1 VTADD
6 RTLAPLG
13 RRTVEVVE
21 RSTLGAYV
29 VLAVEDPDAPLPSA
43 GQFYMLAA
51 AERWGGG
58 EEERPFL
65 PRAFSV
71 LRAREGGAAAHEG
84 GATREG
90 GAAHDGGATRE
101 GGAAHDGAA
110 AGDGGAAGD
119 GAAAGDGGAAGDG
132 AAAGD
137 GGAAGDGAAAGA
149 GVRLEFMLEA
159 VGPGT
164 ERLCELGPGDGLN
177 ITGPLGLGFTG
188 PAEGRRALLC
198 GGGVGTAPLAIWQDE
213 LLARGE
219 PAPALLGFRDA
230 EHAPGAELLHN
241 ARVATDDGS
250 HGHHGLVTDLL
261 AAELAAGP
269 PAVVYAC
276 GPPPMLEAVR
286 ALCEARGVPCQLA
299 LESGMACGFGACFGC
314 VVPLRAG
321 GYLRLC
327 VDGPVLEGALLAEVP
342 AH

>member
-1 VTADD
+1 
-6 RTLAPLG
+6 
-13 RRTVEVVE
+13 
-21 RSTLGAYV
+21 
-29 VLAVEDPDAPLPSA
+29 
-43 GQFYMLAA
+43 MLAA

-71 LRAREGGAAAHEG
+71 LRARGGGAADA
-84 GATREG
+84 
-90 GAAHDGGATRE
+90 
-101 GGAAHDGAA
+101 GAA
-110 AGDGGAAGD
+110 ADV
-119 GAAAGDGGAAGDG
+119 GAAADMGEAASAG
-132 AAAGD
+132 AAASAGT
-137 GGAAGDGAAAGA
+137 AARAG

-164 ERLCELGPGDGLN
+164 ERLCELGPGDGLHV
-177 ITGPLGLGFTG
+177 TGPLGLGFTG
-188 PAEGRRALLC
+188 PGEERRALLC

-230 EHAPGAELLHN
+230 EHAPGAALLHN
-241 ARVATDDGS
+241 ARIATDDGS

-261 AAELAAGP
+261 TAELDADP
-269 PAVVYAC
+269 HAVVYAC

-286 ALCEARGVPCQLA
+286 GLCAARGVPCQLA

-327 VDGPVLEGALLAEVP
+327 VDGPVLDGALLEEVP